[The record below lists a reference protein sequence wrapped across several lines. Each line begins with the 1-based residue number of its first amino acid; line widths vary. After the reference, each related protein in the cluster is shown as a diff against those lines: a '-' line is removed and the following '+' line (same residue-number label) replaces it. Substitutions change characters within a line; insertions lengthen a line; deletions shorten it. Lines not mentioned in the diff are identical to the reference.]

1 MKGNKEDIPVVQEE
15 SVGKGA
21 GRSYRPVTPCHS
33 LSFPVTPKTIN
44 FRLVAR
50 LSGMLLLV
58 MAMAMALPLA
68 VSLHR
73 GDGAQYGLLLSGLV
87 LTAIGL
93 LLRNIV
99 GRNVSYE
106 LRERE
111 SFWITS
117 VAWLVVPLAGA
128 LPYLFTGVL
137 GTFTDAAFEAVSGFT
152 TTGSSVVERPE
163 EIPAGM
169 LVWRAI
175 TQWIGGLGLILFI
188 VAMLKRL
195 NKGSLQLYS
204 AEFSGTQQRKL
215 HPHIAKSVSRMWR
228 IYTLIT
234 LILLALLVLAGNGVL
249 DSFCLALSTVSTGGF
264 MTAQYGLSGYSE
276 LTLSILTVFMF
287 LSGVNVALLY
297 NLFTFRWRQL
307 RINHEFVLYAGIF
320 LFASASCAVAFLAVG
335 NGVGESV
342 RYSLFH
348 IASTISTCG
357 FYTDAPAVWPFWVS
371 AVTFMLVLVGA
382 SAGST
387 GGGLKLRRLMTLFI
401 YLRNYLTRMVH
412 PNVVFAVKIDHRVVP
427 GDYVNKIFG
436 FAFLYICFI
445 IGGAFLLTFSGQSI
459 SEAFCYAAA
468 NISNLGPSPL
478 INSMGANLDYA
489 LLPPLAKWTLMT
501 LMLAGRLEIFALLA
515 IVSPSYWRRR

>member
-1 MKGNKEDIPVVQEE
+1 MKARNFQ
-15 SVGKGA
+15 
-21 GRSYRPVTPCHS
+21 
-33 LSFPVTPKTIN
+33 LSTFN
-44 FRLVAR
+44 LRLVAR

-58 MAMAMALPLA
+58 MALSMVLPVA
-68 VSLHR
+68 VSLHYA
-73 GDGAQYGLLLSGLV
+73 DGAQYGLLLSGLM
-87 LTAIGL
+87 LTVIGL

-99 GRNVSYE
+99 GRNASYE

-111 SFWITS
+111 SFWITA

-128 LPYLFTGVL
+128 LPYLTTGVL
-137 GTFTDAAFEAVSGFT
+137 DSFSDAAFESVSGFT
-152 TTGSSVVERPE
+152 TTGSSVIANPAA
-163 EIPAGM
+163 IPQGM
-169 LVWRAI
+169 LVWRSI
-175 TQWIGGLGLILFI
+175 TQWIGGLGLILFVI
-188 VAMLKRL
+188 AFLKRL
-195 NKGSLQLYS
+195 NQGSLQLYS

-234 LILLALLVLAGNGVL
+234 LILIALLIYAGNGVL

-264 MTAQYGLSGYSE
+264 MPTQFGMSGFND
-276 LTLSILTVFMF
+276 LTLSVLTVFMF

-307 RINHEFVLYAGIF
+307 RINHEFALYVGIF
-320 LFASASCAVAFLAVG
+320 LFAAVSCTVAFVLSG
-335 NGVGESV
+335 NAWGKSAQ
-342 RYSLFH
+342 YSFFH

-357 FYTDAPAVWPFWVS
+357 FYTDTPAVWPFWVS
-371 AVTFMLVLVGA
+371 VVTFLLILSGA

-387 GGGLKLRRLMTLFI
+387 GGGLKLRRLMTLAI

-412 PNVVFAVKIDHRVVP
+412 PNVVFSVKIDHKVVP

-436 FAFLYICFI
+436 FVFLYICFI
-445 IGGAFLLTFSGQSI
+445 IGGAFMLTFSGSTI
-459 SEAFCYAAA
+459 ADAFCMAAT

-478 INSMGANLDYA
+478 INSLGASLDYA
-489 LLPPLAKWTLMT
+489 ALPDFAKWILMI

-515 IVSPSYWRRR
+515 IVSPSYWKRR